1 MIGFALDEHG
11 DVLIENN
18 TISIVVGDDL
28 LRQKVET
35 VLRTNLR
42 EWFFDWEQGVDFN
55 NLLGKNTNAELAR
68 YEIGRGLTQVDSTFT
83 ITEFEYTEDR
93 ATRCAHVRFK
103 AQTENGRE
111 VGGDYTW
118 D

>member
-1 MIGFALDEHG
+1 MKGFAMDAHG

-18 TISIVVGDDL
+18 EINIVTGDEL
-28 LRQKVET
+28 LRQKVWA

-42 EWFFDWEQGVDFN
+42 EWFFDWEQGIDFN

-68 YEIGRGLTQVDSTFT
+68 YEVERGLAQVDSTFKVT
-83 ITEFEYTEDR
+83 DFSYEEDLR
-93 ATRCAHVRFK
+93 NRTAKISFA
-103 AQTENGRE
+103 AQNESGGE
-111 VGGDYTW
+111 VGGEYTW